1 MRKLIFRLTILP
13 AIILLFI
20 VITVIIVVNFK
31 SNNKNSNTS
40 SNDKVLMV
48 GNYGGYDSKFQTIQ
62 AAIDAA
68 VPGDYILVAPGQY
81 YENSNGLNGIVLN
94 KPNIHLIGLSDSS
107 VIISGEPLQP
117 RSKPCT
123 VATSAQQPNY
133 SIPQASNGITVLA
146 TNDSL
151 ENLTVCNFVTSN
163 ISSGGAQINVINTGS
178 GFPIKLNISNVNLT
192 SNFQISNS
200 PVTTLPSA
208 VFGIKTEGTVSV
220 NINNSNLYNL
230 SGAGIYVK
238 NCTRCTFNINNVTVA
253 NSFSGVVFEGDSG
266 MFRVTNS
273 NFDNNFSGLDLLSN
287 NQAELLVNNVCDFMQ
302 QSNSTDTNSWC
313 FIIKNNKFIETNLS
327 SVPSVT
333 NFNISNISNQSN
345 PGGQLPSSN
354 TYDQFNLNGAFPN
367 LPYGIGIGILG
378 SRGVTVSN
386 NSFYGNNLW
395 ALVSADIFVP
405 INSSSCNNKNPNF
418 ESVCAEISDEL
429 AVQNNIDNGQV
440 GLASNLKPFQALSL
454 SNRKNI
460 CILNNSFINLK
471 DHLKSDNSQDCNG
484 SNQTL
489 FSAYG
494 LILNCISTGNCSSTA
509 VNLADAQYKLFG
521 TALGENVSGLDSA
534 LVQQVSA
541 IKFNPTNT
549 LLINSP
555 PPTNLNFCRF
565 VPANRWCK
573 N

>member
-345 PGGQLPSSN
+345 SGGQLPSPN